1 MEDLSDRAEILL
13 KGFLDESVD
22 MRAPELIKSEV
33 GNTLWK
39 AVRQKLIQLKDAS
52 EKLSYFHRLKIGRI
66 ELTEQDY
73 LEALAWGVRNNA
85 TYYDSLY
92 VQSSEKT
99 GSTLLTA
106 DNTLYDKASGTVNA
120 LHLRDL

>member
-1 MEDLSDRAEILL
+1 
-13 KGFLDESVD
+13 
-22 MRAPELIKSEV
+22 
-33 GNTLWK
+33 
-39 AVRQKLIQLKDAS
+39 
-52 EKLSYFHRLKIGRI
+52 LKIGRI

-85 TYYDSLY
+85 TYYNSLY